1 MFEKSSLL
9 VNAFYAKLD
18 QGVVESLIRDADLLY
33 SVVNSRSGRNENM
46 IFYIDRD
53 MNAILGGIEK
63 IGTNLTEDV
72 FYKEHTP
79 VKSNLP
85 TFRLG
90 LEIKKI
96 LVVDDNPD
104 IIFTLR
110 SIFEEYPERFLV
122 STYTNPTEVPHTFQ
136 TNYYDLA
143 LIDINMPILNGFQLC
158 EKLVD
163 LDANL
168 RICFMSGGEMNQ
180 DAIRE
185 IYPKISI
192 GCFIKK
198 PIGAS
203 ELIERVNSQL
213 D

>member
-1 MFEKSSLL
+1 
-9 VNAFYAKLD
+9 V
-18 QGVVESLIRDADLLY
+18 GSLIRDADLLY
-33 SVVNSRSGRNENM
+33 SIVNPRSGINENM
-46 IFYIDRD
+46 FFHIDRD

-63 IGTNLTEDV
+63 IEPNLTEDV
-72 FYKEHTP
+72 FNREHTP

-90 LEIKKI
+90 LQIKKI

-110 SIFEEYPERFLV
+110 SVFEEYPERFQV
-122 STYTNPTEVPHTFQ
+122 STYTSPTEVLRTFQ

>member
-143 LIDINMPILNGFQLC
+143 LIDQY
-158 EKLVD
+158 
-163 LDANL
+163 AN
-168 RICFMSGGEMNQ
+168 IEWISTV
-180 DAIRE
+180 RE
-185 IYPKISI
+185 IGRF
-192 GCFIKK
+192 GCK
-198 PIGAS
+198 PSNMFHVWRRNESRCYSRNLS
-203 ELIERVNSQL
+203 E